1 MPEITHIAMEAHQ
14 FIPDS
19 TLLFTESS
27 HIYA

>member
-1 MPEITHIAMEAHQ
+1 MPEITHIATGVLA

-27 HIYA
+27 HIYV